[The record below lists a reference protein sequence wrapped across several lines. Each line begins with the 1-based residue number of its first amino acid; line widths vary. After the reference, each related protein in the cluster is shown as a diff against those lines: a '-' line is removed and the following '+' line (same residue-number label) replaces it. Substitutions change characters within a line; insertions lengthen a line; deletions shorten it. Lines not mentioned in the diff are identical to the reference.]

1 MATLADKIKNNS
13 QVVKRGGQLFE
24 AAPESLFATVQKQG
38 LTPGAAVSPEVAA
51 SMGVTADQAKMAGS
65 SAQMQK
71 TIRESVAPQRQ
82 FKEAA
87 PRMTASAEEG
97 ALRKKQQ
104 ELEGLKE
111 LGTRVGSIVNEAV
124 KEAAAAVPQAIPSFD
139 ADRLK
144 VDRPDLTEE
153 QLGKI
158 TGAITT
164 GTVDA
169 ELYSIFNINPTDAK
183 AGEQLAAELEKYKKT
198 PAAQMVAS
206 AQALLGDDITLG
218 QFRPEDWQALGLEG
232 IGELSSLLG
241 ETEDALRT
249 MPLKELQAKINQ
261 LSSADFGQVEDLQRI
276 ANDPFYPDNVRQAA
290 QSQLRD
296 LSSVGVQATEA
307 DMESLNEAV
316 QTGSTFT
323 VGGRDYTVAELL
335 TDDTMASVVRAYLED
350 IDGRYKEEIEK
361 ELPELALFIKQNSA
375 ALKTASDRLKTGSQ
389 ELASVQQDNAKLNSY
404 GPVDLKEFNRLT
416 VEGYDPAAPSN
427 TRYAKTAAHKVLEL
441 PSTVL
446 SDEDKTAYAT
456 FLSQMSSLSPEAAKQ
471 FSGLDLDG
479 IDALVNASGLSWRD
493 YLREYTNYQSNLN
506 KLNNENLSSDRAVQ
520 EAFGGSQAYVDAQA
534 AFKNATIMRTFSTGK
549 LDAASNTLLSIL
561 DENGDGQIDDANA
574 IREKLKTYY
583 GSSVNVSKESI
594 PSLLNKLTLNVQNQT
609 EGTLYKLVQDGTIDN
624 DELQKIIEDG
634 MLTSRIY
641 DLLEKKTGGLST
653 VEGGMDV
660 LTRRLEATARENLT
674 KQNVPMYASPAVA
687 LAEAQKWLAVNKGVQ
702 NRTTYLNKIRA
713 DIDRATT
720 LARSA
725 TTAAERNLYQTTID
739 NLEKMRQFVEKT
751 EIEQTRASEAILT
764 RQLEEEDRERQYGQP
779 STGGRN

>member
-87 PRMTASAEEG
+87 PRMTASAEEA

-144 VDRPDLTEE
+144 VDRPDLSEA

-290 QSQLRD
+290 QVQLRD

-316 QTGSTFT
+316 QAGSTFT

-427 TRYAKTAAHKVLEL
+427 TRYAKTAAHRVLEL

-471 FSGLDLDG
+471 FSGFDLDG

-520 EAFGGSQAYVDAQA
+520 EAFGGSQAYVDARA
-534 AFKNATIMRTFSTGK
+534 AFKEAVIMRTFGAGK
-549 LDAASNTLLSIL
+549 LDATSNTLLSIL
-561 DENGDGQIDDANA
+561 DENGDGQIDDANV

-594 PSLLNKLTLNVQNQT
+594 PSLLKKLTLNVQSQA
-609 EGTLYKLVQDGTIDN
+609 EDALYRMVQDGVIDN
-624 DELQKIIEDG
+624 DELQKVIEDG
-634 MLTSRIY
+634 MMTSRIY

-653 VEGGMDV
+653 AEGGMDI
-660 LTRRLEATARENLT
+660 LTQKLESRAVKELEALKILR
-674 KQNVPMYASPAVA
+674 YADSAA
-687 LAEAQKWLAVNKGVQ
+687 AIADAQKWLNANKGVK
-702 NRTTYLNKIRA
+702 NTSDFLGRIEADINKISS
-713 DIDRATT
+713 
-720 LARSA
+720 LLKN
-725 TTAAERNLYQTTID
+725 TASTAEKRIYQTAID
-739 NLEKMRQFVEKT
+739 NLNKMQSFV
-751 EIEQTRASEAILT
+751 RAREAA
-764 RQLEEEDRERQYGQP
+764 EEERRELQESQRGR
-779 STGGRN
+779 GRN

>member
-1 MATLADKIKNNS
+1 
-13 QVVKRGGQLFE
+13 
-24 AAPESLFATVQKQG
+24 VQKQG

-51 SMGVTADQAKMAGS
+51 GMGVSADQAKMAGS

-87 PRMTASAEEG
+87 PRMAASAEEG

-290 QSQLRD
+290 QVQLRD

-316 QTGSTFT
+316 QTGSTFS

-520 EAFGGSQAYVDAQA
+520 EAFGGGQAYLDAQA
-534 AFKNATIMRTFSTGK
+534 AFKNATLMRTFGIGK
-549 LDAASNTLLSIL
+549 LDPASSTLLSIL
-561 DENGDGQIDDANA
+561 DANGDGQIDDANTL
-574 IREKLKTYY
+574 REKLKSYY

-594 PSLLNKLTLNVQNQT
+594 PSLLNKLALNVQSQA
-609 EGTLYKLVQDGTIDN
+609 GDTLYKLVQDGTIDN

-634 MLTSRIY
+634 MLTSKVY

-653 VEGGMDV
+653 VEGGMDI
-660 LTRRLEATARENLT
+660 LTQKLESRAVKELEALKIPRYVDSA
-674 KQNVPMYASPAVA
+674 AAIA
-687 LAEAQKWLAVNKGVQ
+687 DAQKWLNANKGVK
-702 NRTTYLNKIRA
+702 NTSDFLGRIEADINKISS
-713 DIDRATT
+713 
-720 LARSA
+720 LLKN
-725 TTAAERNLYQTTID
+725 TASTAEKRIYQTAID
-739 NLEKMRQFVEKT
+739 NLNKMQSFV
-751 EIEQTRASEAILT
+751 RAREAA
-764 RQLEEEDRERQYGQP
+764 EEERRELQESQRGR
-779 STGGRN
+779 GRN